1 MTPYARTVRLLL
13 GALTLLASSGC
24 SLQSRAVTA
33 ASEAWSCPEDRIQ
46 VVSADAPS
54 GAAPQP
60 PADIA
65 ADPARLAIWQKN
77 RPDPSDVREFSASG
91 CGRTGTIECRYTF
104 DVANQNLHWIC
115 AFMMRKEPR

>member
-33 ASEAWSCPEDRIQ
+33 ASEAWSCPEDGIQ
-46 VVSADAPS
+46 VVSADADAPN

-65 ADPARLAIWQKN
+65 AGCTGSAL
-77 RPDPSDVREFSASG
+77 RPLQRPSGWTCCR
-91 CGRTGTIECRYTF
+91 GRG
-104 DVANQNLHWIC
+104 
-115 AFMMRKEPR
+115 